1 MGLGF
6 SVKKLTIEES
16 MQRNEK
22 NKIIE
27 EIKEKV
33 SRANG
38 MYLADFTRI
47 TVEQVNELRREFY
60 KAGIEYRVVKNTLVR
75 KALEA
80 VTGYDKVYPKLTGP
94 TAIAFGYNDPIVP
107 AKILKKFSEKN
118 QNLKVKACIIE
129 KQFYE
134 GTELNNIASMP
145 SHSEIIA
152 SILGSI
158 DAPASGLVGVIS
170 AVMRDLVSVLDAIE
184 KKKAA

>member
-1 MGLGF
+1 MGF
-6 SVKKLTIEES
+6 SVKKLIIEES
-16 MQRNEK
+16 MQRNDK

-33 SRANG
+33 SRSNG
-38 MYLADFTRI
+38 MYLADFTKI
-47 TVEQVNELRREFY
+47 TVEQINELRREFY
-60 KAGIEYRVVKNTLVR
+60 KAGVEYRVVKNTLVH

-80 VTGYDKVYPKLTGP
+80 VTGYDKVYPKLVGP
-94 TAIAFGYNDPIVP
+94 TAIAFGYDDPIIP
-107 AKILKKFSEKN
+107 AKIIKKFSDKN

-129 KQFYE
+129 KQIYE
-134 GTELNNIASMP
+134 GSELNNIATMP
-145 SHSEIIA
+145 SRPEMIA